1 MHKDVSMGSNANEL
15 FVSLLPLIVL
25 FAVFYFFLIRPQRV
39 QAKRHK
45 EMLEGLK
52 KGDKVISSGGFI
64 CEIIKVEEQFF
75 SVRLSDESTARLSRD
90 FVAYKYDDTQA
101 TQS

>member
-1 MHKDVSMGSNANEL
+1 MGSNANEL

-25 FAVFYFFLIRPQRV
+25 FAVFYFLLIRPQRV

-52 KGDKVISSGGFI
+52 KGDKVVSSGGFI

>member
-1 MHKDVSMGSNANEL
+1 MGNNANDI

-25 FAVFYFFLIRPQRV
+25 FAVFYFLLIRPQRV

-52 KGDKVISSGGFI
+52 KGDKVVSSGGLI
-64 CEIIKVEEQFF
+64 CEIIKVEGLFF

-90 FVAYKYDDTQA
+90 FVAYKVDDTQP

>member
-1 MHKDVSMGSNANEL
+1 MGNDANNL

-39 QAKRHK
+39 QAKRHR

-52 KGDKVISSGGFI
+52 KGDKVVSSGGLI
-64 CEIIKVEEQFF
+64 CEIIKVEEQFLIYQQVTVF
-75 SVRLSDESTARLSRD
+75 IIQLVVLVL
-90 FVAYKYDDTQA
+90 
-101 TQS
+101 

>member
-1 MHKDVSMGSNANEL
+1 MGNNANDI

-39 QAKRHK
+39 QAKRHR

-52 KGDKVISSGGFI
+52 KGDKVVSSGGLI

-90 FVAYKYDDTQA
+90 FVAYKVDDTQP

>member
-1 MHKDVSMGSNANEL
+1 MGNNANDI

-39 QAKRHK
+39 QAKRHR

-52 KGDKVISSGGFI
+52 KGDKVVSSGGLI
-64 CEIIKVEEQFF
+64 CEIIKVEDQFF

>member
-1 MHKDVSMGSNANEL
+1 MGNDANNL

-25 FAVFYFFLIRPQRV
+25 FAVFYFFLIHPQRV
-39 QAKRHK
+39 QAKRHR

-52 KGDKVISSGGFI
+52 KGDKVVSSGGLI

-90 FVAYKYDDTQA
+90 FIAYKVNDTQP

>member
-1 MHKDVSMGSNANEL
+1 MDKANEL

-45 EMLEGLK
+45 EMLAALK
-52 KGDKVISSGGFI
+52 KGDKVVSSGGLI
-64 CEIIKVEEQFF
+64 CEIIKVEENFF
-75 SVRLSDESTARLSRD
+75 SVRLSDESTAKLSKD
-90 FVAYKYDDTQA
+90 FIAYKIDDSVQA
-101 TQS
+101 K

>member
-1 MHKDVSMGSNANEL
+1 MGNNANDI
-15 FVSLLPLIVL
+15 FVSLLPLVVL

-39 QAKRHK
+39 QAKRHR

-52 KGDKVISSGGFI
+52 KGDKVVSSGGLI
-64 CEIIKVEEQFF
+64 CEIIKVEDQFF

>member
-1 MHKDVSMGSNANEL
+1 MNANAESNL
-15 FVSLLPLIVL
+15 LISLLPLVVL

-45 EMLEGLK
+45 EMLESLK
-52 KGDKVISSGGFI
+52 KGDKVVSSGGLI

-75 SVRLSDESTARLSRD
+75 SVRLSDDNTARLSKD
-90 FVAYKYDDTQA
+90 FIAYKLDDT
-101 TQS
+101 TDKK

>member
-1 MHKDVSMGSNANEL
+1 MGNDANNI

-52 KGDKVISSGGFI
+52 KGDKVVSSGGLI

-90 FVAYKYDDTQA
+90 FVAYKVDDTQP

>member
-1 MHKDVSMGSNANEL
+1 MGNNANDI

-39 QAKRHK
+39 QAKRHR

-52 KGDKVISSGGFI
+52 KGDKVVSSGGLI
-64 CEIIKVEEQFF
+64 CEIIKVEDQFF

-90 FVAYKYDDTQA
+90 FVAYKVDDTQL

>member
-1 MHKDVSMGSNANEL
+1 MNANAESNL
-15 FVSLLPLIVL
+15 LVSLLPLVVL

-45 EMLEGLK
+45 EMLESLK
-52 KGDKVISSGGFI
+52 KGDKVVSSGGLI

-75 SVRLSDESTARLSRD
+75 SVRLSDDNTARLSKD
-90 FVAYKYDDTQA
+90 FIAYKLDDT
-101 TQS
+101 TDKK

>member
-1 MHKDVSMGSNANEL
+1 MGNNANDI

-39 QAKRHK
+39 QAKRHR

-52 KGDKVISSGGFI
+52 KGDKVVSSGGLI

>member
-1 MHKDVSMGSNANEL
+1 MGNDANNI
-15 FVSLLPLIVL
+15 FVSLLPLVVL

-39 QAKRHK
+39 QAKRHR

-52 KGDKVISSGGFI
+52 KGDKVVSSGGLI
-64 CEIIKVEEQFF
+64 CEIIKVEDQFF

>member
-1 MHKDVSMGSNANEL
+1 MGNDANNL

-39 QAKRHK
+39 QAKRHR

-52 KGDKVISSGGFI
+52 KGDKVVSSGGLI

-90 FVAYKYDDTQA
+90 FIAYKVNDTQP

>member
-1 MHKDVSMGSNANEL
+1 MGNNANDI

-39 QAKRHK
+39 QAKRHR

-52 KGDKVISSGGFI
+52 KGDKVVSSGGLI
-64 CEIIKVEEQFF
+64 CEIIKVEDQFF

-90 FVAYKYDDTQA
+90 FVAYKVDDTQP

>member
-1 MHKDVSMGSNANEL
+1 MGSNANEL

-52 KGDKVISSGGFI
+52 KGDKVVSSGGFI
-64 CEIIKVEEQFF
+64 CEIIKVEGQFF
-75 SVRLSDESTARLSRD
+75 SVRVDESTARLSRD

>member
-1 MHKDVSMGSNANEL
+1 MGNNANDI
-15 FVSLLPLIVL
+15 FVSLLPLVVL

-39 QAKRHK
+39 QAKRHR

-52 KGDKVISSGGFI
+52 KGDKVVSSGGLI
-64 CEIIKVEEQFF
+64 CEIIKVEDQFF

-90 FVAYKYDDTQA
+90 FVAYKVDDTQP

>member
-1 MHKDVSMGSNANEL
+1 MNANAESNL
-15 FVSLLPLIVL
+15 LVSLLQLVVL

-45 EMLEGLK
+45 EMLESLK
-52 KGDKVISSGGFI
+52 KGDKVVSSGGLI

-75 SVRLSDESTARLSRD
+75 SVRLSDDNTARLSKD
-90 FVAYKYDDTQA
+90 FIAYKLDDT
-101 TQS
+101 TDKK

>member
-1 MHKDVSMGSNANEL
+1 MGSNANEL

>member
-1 MHKDVSMGSNANEL
+1 MGNNANDI
-15 FVSLLPLIVL
+15 FVSLLPLVVL

-39 QAKRHK
+39 QAKRHR

-52 KGDKVISSGGFI
+52 KGDKVVSSGGLI
-64 CEIIKVEEQFF
+64 CEIIKVDGLFF

-90 FVAYKYDDTQA
+90 FVAYKVDDTQP

>member
-1 MHKDVSMGSNANEL
+1 MGQANEL

-45 EMLEGLK
+45 EMLAALK
-52 KGDKVISSGGFI
+52 KGDKVVSSGGLI
-64 CEIIKVEEQFF
+64 CEIIKVEVEFF
-75 SVRLSDESTARLSRD
+75 SVRLSDESNAKLSKN
-90 FVAYKYDDTQA
+90 FVAYKLDDGTQA
-101 TQS
+101 Q

>member
-1 MHKDVSMGSNANEL
+1 MGSNANEL

-45 EMLEGLK
+45 EMLAGLK
-52 KGDKVISSGGFI
+52 KGDKVVSSGGLI

-90 FVAYKYDDTQA
+90 FVAYKFDDSAQA
-101 TQS
+101 Q

>member
-1 MHKDVSMGSNANEL
+1 MGNNANDI

-39 QAKRHK
+39 QAKRHR
-45 EMLEGLK
+45 EMLEGLE
-52 KGDKVISSGGFI
+52 KGDKVVSSGGLI

-90 FVAYKYDDTQA
+90 FVAYKVDDTQP

>member
-1 MHKDVSMGSNANEL
+1 MGSNANEL

-52 KGDKVISSGGFI
+52 KGDKVVSSGGFI